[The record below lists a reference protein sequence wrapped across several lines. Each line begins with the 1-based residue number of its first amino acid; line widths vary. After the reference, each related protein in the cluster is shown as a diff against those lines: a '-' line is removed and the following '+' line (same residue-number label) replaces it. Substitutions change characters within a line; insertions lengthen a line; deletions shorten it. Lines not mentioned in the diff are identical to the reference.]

1 MIERLAQVRGW
12 FEARTFRERI
22 VIAAAAAVGILLV
35 FEALSWAP
43 ARERLKAAE
52 MQIASLETQRG
63 ALQDELDRLDQQEAL
78 DPDAAVRRQLET
90 YDRQVSTLDEKLKGQ
105 AIQLIA
111 PEHARAVLQA
121 LIANVHGL
129 RMTGLQTEPPRQLV
143 DTAGLDLPVLY
154 RHGLVIDLQGDY
166 MGLLEYVQA
175 LEQLPWRLYWYGLEI
190 DADKPGLRHFRL
202 QLYTVSL
209 RKEWI
214 RV

>member
-1 MIERLAQVRGW
+1 MIERIAQVRGW
-12 FEARTFRERI
+12 FEARSFRERI
-22 VIAAAAAVGILLV
+22 VIAAAAAVGTLLV

-52 MQIASLETQRG
+52 LQIASLESQQS

-78 DPDAAVRRQLET
+78 DPDAAVRRQLDT

-121 LIANVHGL
+121 LIASVHGL

-166 MGLLEYVQA
+166 MALLEYVQA
-175 LEQLPWRLYWYGLEI
+175 LEQLPWRLYWYSLEI